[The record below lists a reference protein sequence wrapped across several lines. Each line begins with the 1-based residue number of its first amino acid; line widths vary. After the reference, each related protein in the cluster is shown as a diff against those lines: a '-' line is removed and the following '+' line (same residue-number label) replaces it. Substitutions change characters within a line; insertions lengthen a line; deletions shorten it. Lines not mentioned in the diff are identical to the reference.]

1 MKKILFFLS
10 VLAMMVVLGCSTS
23 NTDSSKEEKK
33 PETTTEP
40 ATPETPTEPSTPE
53 TPPAEPATPETPPT
67 EPSTPETPP
76 AEPTT
81 PEEPSSSS
89 DSYSAG
95 EIARECISFDG
106 VIYNKTGE
114 VYVTGQ
120 SGATI
125 TGAAN
130 TNNYAGVF
138 IEGRNVTLSP
148 YIMGKYEVT
157 QQLYTAVMTNQTVTV
172 GENEYT
178 LAASPFICTETG
190 KYPKAST
197 DTQNLRPADGFTWFD
212 AVYFCNKLSE
222 KMSLTPAYNII
233 ITTIDATENGHI
245 TAATVTL
252 VSDANGYRLPTEA
265 EWEFAARGGNP
276 SAAAWN
282 YFFSGADTADGYS
295 HTARRNPGLDLVG
308 WYGSN
313 LGGGVTSS
321 VSLSYG
327 TPGYGTHEVGIKAEN
342 SLHLFDMS
350 GNVAEWCYDLYE
362 ESPAT
367 GNIPNPTGATSGN
380 SRIYRGGAYGSF
392 AIYCNV
398 CYRDSYTCL
407 HQGYIEGGI
416 GFRVVRNAN

>member
-1 MKKILFFLS
+1 MKKILFILS
-10 VLAMMVVLGCSTS
+10 VLAMMVVVGCSS
-23 NTDSSKEEKK
+23 PNTDSPKEVKK

-40 ATPETPTEPSTPE
+40 AKPET
-53 TPPAEPATPETPPT
+53 PT

-95 EIARECISFDG
+95 EIAREYISFDG
-106 VIYNKTGE
+106 VTYNKTGE
-114 VYVTGQ
+114 VYVTGP
-120 SGATI
+120 SGASI

-130 TNNYAGVF
+130 TNNYPGVF
-138 IEGRNVTLSP
+138 IADRNVTLSP

-172 GENEYT
+172 GGTEYT
-178 LAASPFICTETG
+178 LASSPFYCKETG
-190 KYPKAST
+190 SYPKATT
-197 DTQNLRPADGFTWFD
+197 DTQNLRAAEGFTWFD

-222 KMSLTPAYNII
+222 KMSLTPAYNI
-233 ITTIDATENGHI
+233 TIATVSPVSTGSSIVYI
-245 TAATVTL
+245 TAATVSL
-252 VSDANGYRLPTEA
+252 VANANGYRLPTEA

-308 WYGSN
+308 WYGLN
-313 LGGGVTSS
+313 LGGGATSS

-327 TPGYGTHEVGIKAEN
+327 TPGYGTHEVGTKAEN
-342 SLHLFDMS
+342 ALHLFDMS
-350 GNVAEWCYDLYE
+350 GNVCEWCYDLYE

-367 GNIPNPTGATSGN
+367 GNVTNPTGATSGDE
-380 SRIYRGGAYGSF
+380 RVLRGGGYGSF
-392 AIYCNV
+392 ANFCNV
-398 CYRDSYTCL
+398 CCHYDSKYFP
-407 HQGYIEGGI
+407 GNNDPAV